1 MITVGRKA
9 LRKIMS
15 DFGLPFHNTKTDTDV
30 WGRYEVGKISRGF
43 DYCQMPT
50 HIMEVFSEGSK
61 KDRIA
66 TAEDL
71 LSIKMSHFAYDIFWK
86 KHKQDILL
94 LKKLTRGEYNESLY
108 LALKDHW
115 KKEFGNKD
123 YLSLYKTLDQ
133 FFDDFVPKQQEHDY
147 LHELVAYPAQ
157 PMYTSCLKDGHDVYI
172 DKDKWNLL
180 SHAAKVRM
188 LKEEIAVIA
197 LERWLIPSLAKEDSK
212 FTIQQAWNYGLHKTT
227 TRLTKGKFCDFL
239 VENVDEFLD
248 PLEKEMLYAL
258 EILNLKEIY
267 MTDKINFDD
276 FIQMVGETLVE
287 QGFSSE
293 WEEEWS
299 EDDILQG
306 DFPENRC
313 VEFIEQEGGG
323 EGGSEDCYSVIKVGG
338 VYYKITYS
346 YFSHHGFETEY
357 AEVFVVTPKEKTITV
372 YE

>member
-9 LRKIMS
+9 LRKTMS
-15 DFGLPFHNTKTDTDV
+15 EFGLPFYNTKTDTDV
-30 WGRYEVGKISRGF
+30 RGRYEVEKVSKGF
-43 DYCQMPT
+43 DYCQMPV
-50 HIMEVFSEGSK
+50 HIMEAFSEGSK

-86 KHKQDILL
+86 KHKRDILL
-94 LKKLTRGEYNESLY
+94 LKKLTKGEYNESLY
-108 LALKDHW
+108 LVLKDHW

-123 YLSLYKTLDQ
+123 FLSLYKTKDE
-133 FFDDFVPKQQEHDY
+133 FFDDFVPKQHEHDY

-180 SHAAKVRM
+180 SHVAKVRM
-188 LKEEIAVIA
+188 LKEEISVIA
-197 LERWLIPSLAKEDSK
+197 LERWLIPSLTKEDNR
-212 FTIQQAWNYGLHKTT
+212 FTIQQAWNYSLHKTT

-239 VENVDEFLD
+239 VENIDEFLD

-267 MTDKINFDD
+267 MTDKINFND
-276 FIQMVGETLVE
+276 FIEMVNETLE
-287 QGFSSE
+287 ERPRWGDE
-293 WEEEWS
+293 WDEY
-299 EDDILQG
+299 DILLG
-306 DFPENRC
+306 DFGEDPR

-323 EGGSEDCYSVIKVGG
+323 EGGAEDCHSVIKVDG
-338 VYYKITYS
+338 VFYKVTYS
-346 YFSHHGFETEY
+346 YYSHHGFSTDY